1 MPTDAHFRQRGRMIR
16 WKHWEYWPSWAYYFP
31 MLAYYPW
38 LALKARHLCFFTA
51 ANPGIYT
58 GGMGM
63 ESKYETLMKIPAEWR
78 PKTILA
84 LPGESTESL
93 SLRLEQAGIGFPLI
107 AKPDMGLRGFLV
119 SKIYDLAAL
128 QTLLEKHPVPFVL
141 QEFISKKNEFGV
153 FYHRF
158 PDEEQGHIT
167 SLTFKEFLHVVGNG
181 RDTLRQLIAAHPRA
195 LLQWERLSKSHAEK
209 MEIIPPAGEIVPLGE
224 IGNHSKGT
232 RFINAAAHIDDTLR
246 ESFDRISRRIE
257 GFHYGRFDIKC
268 DSFEELRRGENF
280 IILEIN
286 GTCSEPTHIYDEQAN
301 TYGYALREIIRH
313 WDIVYR
319 MGTALHRRGVPYLPA
334 KEMIAAF
341 RALGRQLKK

>member
-1 MPTDAHFRQRGRMIR
+1 MIR

-181 RDTLRQLIAAHPRA
+181 QDTLRQLIAAHPRA

-246 ESFDRISRRIE
+246 ESFDRMVDEVAAMIEPFAHRAAIQGQIEHLHMLGTSGTVTTLAGVHLGLPKYDRRRVDGAWLGANE
-257 GFHYGRFDIKC
+257 VDV
-268 DSFEELRRGENF
+268 
-280 IILEIN
+280 IL
-286 GTCSEPTHIYDEQAN
+286 
-301 TYGYALREIIRH
+301 
-313 WDIVYR
+313 
-319 MGTALHRRGVPYLPA
+319 
-334 KEMIAAF
+334 
-341 RALGRQLKK
+341 